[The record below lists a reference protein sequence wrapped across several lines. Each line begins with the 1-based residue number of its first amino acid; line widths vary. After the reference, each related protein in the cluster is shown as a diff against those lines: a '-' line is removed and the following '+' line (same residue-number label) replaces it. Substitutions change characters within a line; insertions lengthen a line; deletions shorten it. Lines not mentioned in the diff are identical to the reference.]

1 MIVIYDCGNDNMT
14 HCHIVLKT
22 WGLRIIRFDYDGG
35 NGDYDETSW
44 KSFAI
49 GLRSFTLVDYFIIRK
64 ETISICNDNDNSPL

>member
-1 MIVIYDCGNDNMT
+1 MIVVYDCGNDMT

-22 WGLRIIRFDYDGG
+22 WGLRMIRFDYDGG

-49 GLRSFTLVDYFIIRK
+49 GLRSFTLVDYSKRK
-64 ETISICNDNDNSPL
+64 ETISIHNDNDNSPL